1 MADWIDPSSPPNAPS
16 GWCWTH
22 TYVAWEDPVPGRARC
37 EDGPLVVGS
46 LVAEFTGKKMRAAR
60 SAAAR
65 NGIANIAVSEWSLA
79 THHDSRVGCSDP
91 ATLRAVF
98 HAETSA
104 FLDAGASS
112 YFWGW
117 KMPRGGAH
125 RSFWDLSHFHAGADA
140 MDASAPFTSS
150 TSSTASSTSSIAS
163 AASGRFRRR
172 RR

>member
-1 MADWIDPSSPPNAPS
+1 
-16 GWCWTH
+16 
-22 TYVAWEDPVPGRARC
+22 
-37 EDGPLVVGS
+37 
-46 LVAEFTGKKMRAAR
+46 MRAAR

-117 KMPRGGAH
+117 KMPRGGA
-125 RSFWDLSHFHAGADA
+125 
-140 MDASAPFTSS
+140 APFLLGLVTLSR
-150 TSSTASSTSSIAS
+150 
-163 AASGRFRRR
+163 GRGRGGRLGAVRVVDVVHRFVDVVHRVRRLR
-172 RR
+172 V